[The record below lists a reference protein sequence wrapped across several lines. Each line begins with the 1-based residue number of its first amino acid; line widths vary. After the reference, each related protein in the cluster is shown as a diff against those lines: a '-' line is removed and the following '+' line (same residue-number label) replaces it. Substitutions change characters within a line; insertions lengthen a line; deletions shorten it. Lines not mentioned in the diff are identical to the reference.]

1 MENKKVR
8 KSVRTFLIEGNQI
21 VITKYKTEKN
31 KGYYDIPGGKIE
43 ENETSLDAS
52 IREFREE
59 TGIKVLDQIYK
70 GNVIIEYPHMIFDFD
85 IYLVTNYQGSP
96 LEFEENDSIWM
107 DIEKLLKED
116 KKFPC
121 VEIIKHLEKDNI
133 KLVIYSDENHNVL
146 KVEE

>member
-8 KSVRTFLIEGNQI
+8 KGVRTFLIENNQI

-31 KGYYDIPGGKIE
+31 RDYYDIPGGKIE
-43 ENETSLDAS
+43 ENETPEEAS

-59 TGIKVLDQIYK
+59 TGMEILDQIYQ

-85 IYLVTNYQGSP
+85 IYLVKDYQGSP
-96 LEFEENDSIWM
+96 LEFEENDSMWI
-107 DIEKLLKED
+107 DIEKLLNED

-133 KLVIYSDENHNVL
+133 KLTIYSDENHNIL